1 MKPRVIILTGLSGS
15 GKTVALRAFEDCGY
29 FCTDNLPPAL
39 IDEFIKISAAEG
51 LNSIAIG
58 VDIREK
64 TFLAGIDSTISRL
77 KSTYNFET
85 VFLEAEIETLLR
97 RFKETRRP
105 HPLAGRGGDIRESIR
120 SESSA
125 LQPLRDL
132 SDRIVDTT
140 SLSPHQLRDTI
151 RTMFCSVRHDKMHV
165 IITSFGYKFGIP
177 SNADLVFDVRF
188 LPNPHFVTE
197 LRELTGT
204 DRPVKEFVFQD
215 DKGPAFLSLLR
226 EILDFLIP
234 LYIKEGKSYLN
245 ICIGCTGGRH
255 RSVAIAEELIADFRR
270 YPVSLET
277 VHRDI

>member
-204 DRPVKEFVFQD
+204 DRPVKEFV
-215 DKGPAFLSLLR
+215 
-226 EILDFLIP
+226 
-234 LYIKEGKSYLN
+234 
-245 ICIGCTGGRH
+245 
-255 RSVAIAEELIADFRR
+255 
-270 YPVSLET
+270 
-277 VHRDI
+277 